1 MISYQIL
8 KLVKEMLFTAR
19 FIIYHRSVS
28 KNYMIGK
35 KIVFNPSND
44 VNTALRIFQVITVS
58 LKVARIAQ
66 KYFLLQ
72 QHCVSLRKKI

>member
-8 KLVKEMLFTAR
+8 KFVKEM
-19 FIIYHRSVS
+19 HRSVS

-35 KIVFNPSND
+35 TIVFNHSNN